1 MLLTKSYNEY
11 YTVNIL
17 YIFTNYIHTFA
28 TLNSYEYINMYHQ
41 QMHYSLI
48 SNHVRSHPFERLTFL
63 HFTNHLHPLINNDRR
78 AQVTITR
85 TCERRRIATLQKQ
98 PKLLIRGVPKKTRKW
113 SRGEEGAETG
123 NTVSVAASPGTRR
136 HPHIP
141 SGSSPF
147 PPRRLPL
154 PSQKGLMVAPDHS
167 RPPNADNTP
176 EISTKRSQ
184 PRVDFRGEYSG
195 LPLSSF
201 HLPALSALAIF
212 VIVVGRWPPC
222 VESSFDSATELFS
235 TVHWLAKP
243 MARGIPK
250 GCVYCSGIFGRL
262 LGVRKRREFVVEW
275 SEWTNYF
282 GYLHLQKI
290 ESVVF
295 V

>member
-1 MLLTKSYNEY
+1 MYKYVSSTNASFTYFQPR
-11 YTVNIL
+11 TIL
-17 YIFTNYIHTFA
+17 SFQTSHFPPFHQPSSSPHEQRSSHTQA
-28 TLNSYEYINMYHQ
+28 
-41 QMHYSLI
+41 
-48 SNHVRSHPFERLTFL
+48 
-63 HFTNHLHPLINNDRR
+63 
-78 AQVTITR
+78 TITR
-85 TCERRRIATLQKQ
+85 TRASRIASLQKQ
-98 PKLLIRGVPKKTRKW
+98 PKLLIRGVSKKTRKW
-113 SRGEEGAETG
+113 SRGEEGAGTG

-147 PPRRLPL
+147 PPRRLSL

-201 HLPALSALAIF
+201 HLPVLSTLAIF

-222 VESSFDSATELFS
+222 VESSFDPATELFS

-250 GCVYCSGIFGRL
+250 GWVYCSGIFKRL
-262 LGVRKRREFVVEW
+262 LGVRRVCRVE
-275 SEWTNYF
+275 
-282 GYLHLQKI
+282 
-290 ESVVF
+290 
-295 V
+295 